1 MKPLLAAFLAA
12 GAVFLVIDGIWLTVM
27 ANLLYRPMIG
37 HLIAEQFKLGPAVA
51 FYLIYLIGLVY
62 FRRPAGPGR
71 AKLASGSAERRGA
84 RLRRLRHLRP
94 HQPRRDARL
103 AGSADRDRHGLGHGP
118 HRARRHRRLLRREE
132 GRRLGVSRGTHDHRG
147 LLQFVMLGLVP
158 SIHVLTT
165 TLDQRRRGW
174 SPQGRP

>member
-62 FRRPAGPGR
+62 FGVRPGLAAQNWRAAALNGAALGFVAYGTYDLTSHAVMRDWPAALTVIDMAWGTALTALAATAGFF
-71 AKLASGSAERRGA
+71 AA
-84 RLRRLRHLRP
+84 RK
-94 HQPRRDARL
+94 
-103 AGSADRDRHGLGHGP
+103 AGG
-118 HRARRHRRLLRREE
+118 
-132 GRRLGVSRGTHDHRG
+132 
-147 LLQFVMLGLVP
+147 
-158 SIHVLTT
+158 
-165 TLDQRRRGW
+165 
-174 SPQGRP
+174 